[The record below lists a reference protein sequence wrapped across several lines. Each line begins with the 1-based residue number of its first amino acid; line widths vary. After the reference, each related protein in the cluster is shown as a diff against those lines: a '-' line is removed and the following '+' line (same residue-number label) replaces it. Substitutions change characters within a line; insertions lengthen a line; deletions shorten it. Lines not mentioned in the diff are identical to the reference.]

1 MQTIKQK
8 QETAYQVLKD
18 TFGYTNV
25 MQAPKIKQ
33 VVVSVGV
40 GKIRSDK
47 NKLEVI
53 EDRLG
58 KITGQKPARA
68 AAKKSIATFK
78 VREGDTAGYKVSL
91 HGPKMYQFLDKF
103 INIAIPRTKDFRG
116 LKKTAVDEMGN
127 MTIGI
132 KEHMIF
138 PETGDEEIR
147 DIFGLAITIT
157 TSAKN
162 KQEATAFF
170 EHLGVPF
177 KKDEVAN

>member
-8 QETAYQVLKD
+8 QATAYQALKD

-33 VVVSVGV
+33 VTISVGV

-47 NKLEVI
+47 NKLAVI
-53 EDRLG
+53 EDRLA
-58 KITGQKPARA
+58 KITGQKPVRV

-103 INIAIPRTKDFRG
+103 VNISLPRTKDFRG
-116 LKKTAVDEMGN
+116 INRTVIDEMGN
-127 MTIGI
+127 MTIGL
-132 KEHMIF
+132 KEHVIF

-147 DIFGLAITIT
+147 DIFGLAVTVT
-157 TSAKN
+157 TT
-162 KQEATAFF
+162 ATKKDALAFF
-170 EHLGVPF
+170 EHIGVPF
-177 KKDEVAN
+177 KKLEEAK

>member
-8 QETAYQVLKD
+8 QATAYQALKD

-33 VVVSVGV
+33 VTISVGV

-47 NKLEVI
+47 NKLAVI
-53 EDRLG
+53 EDRLA
-58 KITGQKPARA
+58 KITGQKPVRV

-103 INIAIPRTKDFRG
+103 VNISLPRTKDFRG
-116 LKKTAVDEMGN
+116 INRTVIDEMGN
-127 MTIGI
+127 MTIGL
-132 KEHMIF
+132 KEHVIF
-138 PETGDEEIR
+138 PE
-147 DIFGLAITIT
+147 IF
-157 TSAKN
+157 
-162 KQEATAFF
+162 QET
-170 EHLGVPF
+170 
-177 KKDEVAN
+177 